1 MKSLVLFLK
10 AFPVL
15 AFLFGVFNPIQAQKP
30 ATLTLDSC
38 YKYAEIN
45 YPLVKQR
52 GLIEQTTQLTLSNL
66 AKGYYPQLSING
78 QASYQSDVTQIQL
91 NGTLPPQLN
100 IEFPTMAK
108 DQYKIYGEIVQPLTD
123 IANIRTSQQ
132 VTKANQLLEEQK
144 IEVEMHKVRERINQ
158 IFLGIKLL
166 DEQLILNDLLQKDIQ
181 TGIEKMKKWVEN
193 GISMKSNLSQLE
205 AELLKV
211 QQYQMEIETARQTY
225 FSILSQFIGIPLDN
239 TTTLSYEEPD
249 SSWIPKNQ
257 PNQRPELTLFDYQKQ
272 LLSYQNRFLN
282 IKTIPRFSL
291 FLQSGYGRPAL
302 NMLSPDF
309 DFYYIGGV
317 RLQWNLATF
326 YSLSKEKKLIQIQK
340 SAVDIQKEL
349 FVFNTNLIL
358 IQQQNEIVKYQKL
371 LENDQKII
379 QLRENIK
386 KNAQTQLAEGTISA
400 TDYLNFINAEEK
412 AKQDL
417 VLHKMQMIIAI
428 YQYNSTIGK

>member
-1 MKSLVLFLK
+1 MKPIALFIK
-10 AFPVL
+10 TFPVL
-15 AFLFGVFNPIQAQKP
+15 AFLFGVLNPIQAQKP
-30 ATLTLDSC
+30 VTLTLDSC

-66 AKGYYPQLSING
+66 AKGYFPQLSING
-78 QASYQSDVTQIQL
+78 QATYQSDVTQIQL
-91 NGTLPPQLN
+91 NGTLPPQFN
-100 IEFPTMAK
+100 IEFPTIEK

-123 IANIRTSQQ
+123 IANIKTSQQ

-181 TGIEKMKKWVEN
+181 TGIEKMKKWVDN
-193 GISMKSNLSQLE
+193 GIAMKSNISQLE

-211 QQYQMEIETARQTY
+211 QQYQIEIETARESY
-225 FSILSQFIGIPLDN
+225 VSILSQFIGIPLNDQTQFSFN
-239 TTTLSYEEPD
+239 EPA
-249 SSWIPKNQ
+249 SNWIPENQ
-257 PNQRPELTLFDYQKQ
+257 TNQRPELQLFDYQKQ
-272 LLSYQNRFLN
+272 VLGYQNQFLN

-291 FLQSGYGRPAL
+291 FLQTGYGRPAL

-309 DFYYIGGV
+309 DFYYIGGI
-317 RLQWNLATF
+317 RLQWNLASF
-326 YSLSKEKKLIQIQK
+326 YSLSKERKLIRIQK
-340 SAVDIQKEL
+340 SSIDIQREL
-349 FVFNTNLIL
+349 FDFNTNLQL
-358 IQQQNEIVKYQKL
+358 TQQQNEVRKYQKMI
-371 LENDQKII
+371 ENDEKII
-379 QLRENIK
+379 KLRESIK
-386 KNAQTQLAEGTISA
+386 KNAQIQLSEGTITA

>member
-1 MKSLVLFLK
+1 MKPIALFIK
-10 AFPVL
+10 TFPVL
-15 AFLFGVFNPIQAQKP
+15 AFLFGVLNPIQAQKP
-30 ATLTLDSC
+30 VTLTLDSC

-66 AKGYYPQLSING
+66 AKGYFPQLSING
-78 QASYQSDVTQIQL
+78 QATYQSDVTQIQL
-91 NGTLPPQLN
+91 NGTLPPQFN
-100 IEFPTMAK
+100 IEFPTIEK

-181 TGIEKMKKWVEN
+181 TGIEKMKKWVDN
-193 GISMKSNLSQLE
+193 GIAMKSNVSQLE

-211 QQYQMEIETARQTY
+211 QQYQIEIETARENY
-225 FSILSQFIGIPLDN
+225 LSILSQFIGIPLNDQTQFSFN
-239 TTTLSYEEPD
+239 EPA
-249 SSWIPKNQ
+249 SNWIPENQ
-257 PNQRPELTLFDYQKQ
+257 TNQRPELQLFDYQKQ
-272 LLSYQNRFLN
+272 VLGYQNQFLN

-291 FLQSGYGRPAL
+291 FLQTGYGRPAL

-309 DFYYIGGV
+309 DFYYIGGI
-317 RLQWNLATF
+317 RLQWNLASF
-326 YSLSKEKKLIQIQK
+326 YSLSKERKLIRIQK
-340 SAVDIQKEL
+340 SSIDIQREL
-349 FVFNTNLIL
+349 FDFNTNLQL
-358 IQQQNEIVKYQKL
+358 TQQQNEVRKYQKMI
-371 LENDQKII
+371 ENDEKII
-379 QLRENIK
+379 KLRESIK
-386 KNAQTQLAEGTISA
+386 KNAQIQLSEGTISA
-400 TDYLNFINAEEK
+400 TDYLNFVNAEEK
-412 AKQDL
+412 AKQDM

-428 YQYNSTIGK
+428 YQFNSTIGK